1 MKNRL
6 MSLLTVIL
14 ISFFIFLGTVSA
26 HPYHD
31 LGDAYSFEN
40 DAIVVDESLRDLWD
54 SPDNSQA
61 GSSRTELVL
70 KKKISGYLDESGFLP
85 VILLLVFAFVIGIV
99 HSLTPGHGKGMIAL
113 YLVGQRAT
121 LKDAVILALTTAITH
136 VLDVF
141 VVMIIFFFIL
151 KNTGIGV
158 FAEYLGL
165 LSIVLVVGF
174 GLYGFF
180 KAVNDYRN
188 GGLHEHSNGHRHYSF
203 GDNSHEHKS
212 SKHRSFLLG
221 IFLGLAPCPVA
232 WILFL
237 LALSLDRMYLG
248 FFMLLS
254 FSFGIIV
261 TVLAIC
267 VLIIKFKD
275 VVNIRSSMT
284 RFFPIVTYFLMIVL
298 GLFLL
303 TGLVDVS
310 FSTDREQTL
319 YGSGFELDSCSRIS
333 EQDVYE
339 LCQRIRSRDPEEFDA
354 IILANKFSGHM
365 NPYNVYGVKMGV
377 YAGRLLNGT
386 KYNIAVLS
394 EAGSQAPLSYI
405 DDGLMVG
412 TGSTLGHRSIKNVRY
427 SNRPAAIFFYKDSS
441 VRIELALDEADYIE
455 NELSGLAKIHDGM
468 TYGYYKSLRE
478 ISLSVWENSTP
489 EDIFIVTYPV
499 EDTEYYCHF
508 NDFTKTQ
515 YIDRLSAFLLVSN
528 TSEQIVDF
536 IDNDACVYNG
546 SVFENINTGA
556 TVISSV
562 WKSNNETVLFSYL
575 A

>member
-1 MKNRL
+1 MKNRWISVFAVTL
-6 MSLLTVIL
+6 MF
-14 ISFFIFLGTVSA
+14 FFIFLGTVSA
-26 HPYHD
+26 HLYHD
-31 LGDAYSFEN
+31 LSGAYSFEN
-40 DAIVVDESLRDLWD
+40 DAIIIDESLKDLWD

-61 GSSRTELVL
+61 SSSRTELVL

-85 VILLLVFAFVIGIV
+85 VILLLVFAFIIGIV

-121 LKDAVILALTTAITH
+121 FKDAVILALTTAITH

-165 LSIVLVVGF
+165 LSIVLVMGF

-180 KAVNDYRN
+180 KAVNDYRT
-188 GGLHEHSNGHRHYSF
+188 GGLHEHGNGHRHYSF
-203 GDNSHEHKS
+203 AENSHEHKS

-275 VVNIRSSMT
+275 VVNVRSSVT
-284 RFFPIVTYFLMIVL
+284 RFLPIVTYFLMIVL

-303 TGLVDVS
+303 TSLVDFS
-310 FSTDREQTL
+310 FSTERGQTL
-319 YGSGFELDSCSRIS
+319 YGSGFELESCSWIS

-339 LCQRIRSRDPEEFDA
+339 LCQRIRSRDSEEFDA
-354 IILANKFSGHM
+354 VILANKFSGHM
-365 NPYNVYGVKMGV
+365 NPYNIYGAKMGV

-386 KYNIAVLS
+386 KYNMAILS

-412 TGSTLGHRSIKNVRY
+412 TGSTFGHRSIKNVRY
-427 SNRPAAIFFYKDSS
+427 SNRPAAIFFYKDRS

-455 NELSGLAKIHDGM
+455 QKLSGLAEIHGRM
-468 TYGYYKSLRE
+468 TYDYYKGLRE

-489 EDIFIVTYPV
+489 KDIFIVTYPV
-499 EDTEYYCHF
+499 DDTEYYCHF
-508 NDFTKTQ
+508 NDFTRAQ
-515 YIDRLSAFLLVSN
+515 YIDRLSAFLLISN
-528 TSEQIVDF
+528 TTEQIVDF

-546 SVFENINTGA
+546 SVFENINTSA
-556 TVISSV
+556 TVVSSM
-562 WKSNNETVLFSYL
+562 WKSNDEIILF
-575 A
+575 